1 MGIVVVGSMGLD
13 DVQTPHGSVRGV
25 LGGSASFFSVAA
37 QHFAPVSVVAVVGDD
52 FPNDYLQLFRDRGI
66 GIEGLEIVP
75 GRTFHWS
82 GQYGSD
88 PDQAISLA
96 TELGVFSD
104 FHPRLPEHYRTA
116 EFVFL
121 ANIDPV
127 LQLEVLRQAS
137 GTKVL
142 DTMNYWIEGKR
153 TELLETLRE
162 VDVVIMNEQE
172 ARSLTGINHILKA
185 CEVIAG
191 YGPGVVVIKQG
202 EHGSLLRTPEDLFVM
217 PGFPVDH
224 VVDPTGAGD
233 TFAGGFVGWLAR
245 CGQVSLEAY
254 RQAMV
259 MGTVMASFTIQ
270 DFSLRALLRADAEQ
284 MRARIRRLRELTLLP
299 PVEALLG

>member
-13 DVQTPHGSVRGV
+13 DVRTPHGSVRGV

-52 FPNDYLQLFRDRGI
+52 FPQDYLDLFRERGI

-82 GQYGSD
+82 GQYGAD
-88 PDQAISLA
+88 PDQAISLS

-104 FHPRLPEHYRTA
+104 FHPRLPEHYRNA

-127 LQLEVLRQAS
+127 LQLEVLRQV
-137 GTKVL
+137 GGIKVL

-162 VDVVIMNEQE
+162 VDIVIMNEQE
-172 ARSLTGINHILKA
+172 ARSLTGINHILES
-185 CEVIAG
+185 CEAVAG
-191 YGPGVVVIKQG
+191 YGPPVVVIKQG
-202 EHGSLLRTPEDLFVM
+202 EHGSLLRTPEDLFAM

-245 CGQVSLEAY
+245 CGQASPEAY

-270 DFSLRALLRADAEQ
+270 DFSLRALLRADHSQ
-284 MRARIRRLRELTLLP
+284 MRARIDRLRHLTKMPPMQEL
-299 PVEALLG
+299 A